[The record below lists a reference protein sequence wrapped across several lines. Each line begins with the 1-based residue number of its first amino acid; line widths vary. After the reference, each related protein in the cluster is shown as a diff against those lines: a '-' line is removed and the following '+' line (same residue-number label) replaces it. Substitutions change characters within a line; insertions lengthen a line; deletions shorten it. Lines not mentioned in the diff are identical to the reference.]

1 MAARRVSLLLSVCLL
16 LALSTCAS
24 IGPATVPRDREDY
37 LEALGSSWKEQTLLN
52 IVRLR
57 YADAPTF
64 LDVSSIV
71 SSYSLQ
77 GQVSAGGQINSS
89 RTATVPGASA
99 IFGANATY
107 LDRPTISYTPIAGDR
122 FTKSLLTPIPPAA
135 VFELIQAGY
144 PADFVLQVTTRAL
157 NGVFNRSS
165 VGGRARGADPKFY
178 PILDALRRLQLSGAV
193 GLRLERRGQD
203 ETLRLILAG
212 ERSAEVDADIRF
224 VREALGVAPDARD
237 EITVTFGAVPRTVN
251 ELAVLTRSM
260 MEILI
265 EVAQGIDVP
274 PQDVADGRTPASVA
288 PAQRPGPAR
297 PSHRP
302 GIHWPFAALG
312 RVRGDRASRRVVLD
326 RRPRPRLQARLLGA
340 DAVLLA
346 RRDRRGATGAGAD
359 SACQLSPHRPQLR
372 RISILLRRSS
382 PPAGT

>member
-1 MAARRVSLLLSVCLL
+1 MTSAFRAASPASEALRVAARKVSLLLSICLL
-16 LALSTCAS
+16 LALSSCAS

-99 IFGANATY
+99 TFGASATY

-193 GLRLERRGQD
+193 GLRLDRRGQD
-203 ETLRLILAG
+203 ETLRLIRLDSLAG
-212 ERSAEVDADIRF
+212 QRSADPSYSRRALFSTRMPALAAGPRFAFIAARTRDIVSAYFASRWWEVTRIRGS
-224 VREALGVAPDARD
+224 RRKE
-237 EITVTFGAVPRTVN
+237 
-251 ELAVLTRSM
+251 S
-260 MEILI
+260 
-265 EVAQGIDVP
+265 
-274 PQDVADGRTPASVA
+274 
-288 PAQRPGPAR
+288 PAR
-297 PSHRP
+297 PGYRGP
-302 GIHWPFAALG
+302 TALAAGIADENP
-312 RVRGDRASRRVVLD
+312 LD
-326 RRPRPRLQARLLGA
+326 
-340 DAVLLA
+340 
-346 RRDRRGATGAGAD
+346 
-359 SACQLSPHRPQLR
+359 
-372 RISILLRRSS
+372 LRRSYIGDS
-382 PPAGT
+382 YAHRALGLWPGAVATSAMLCNPRRLT

>member
-1 MAARRVSLLLSVCLL
+1 MTSSACRTASPAPGALRVAARRGSLLLSVCLL
-16 LALSTCAS
+16 LALSSCAS

-193 GLRLERRGQD
+193 GLRLDRRGQD

-224 VREALGVAPDARD
+224 VREALGVAP
-237 EITVTFGAVPRTVN
+237 
-251 ELAVLTRSM
+251 TRAMRSRSRSA
-260 MEILI
+260 LC
-265 EVAQGIDVP
+265 
-274 PQDVADGRTPASVA
+274 R
-288 PAQRPGPAR
+288 GP
-297 PSHRP
+297 STS
-302 GIHWPFAALG
+302 WPC
-312 RVRGDRASRRVVLD
+312 S
-326 RRPRPRLQARLLGA
+326 
-340 DAVLLA
+340 
-346 RRDRRGATGAGAD
+346 RDR
-359 SACQLSPHRPQLR
+359 
-372 RISILLRRSS
+372 
-382 PPAGT
+382 